1 MGGKLEQ
8 DDQQQ
13 DLGSTRPDN
22 VFIGETLEIKISL
35 LENLIRT
42 FLDEAKVLRE
52 KRLKVQRIKLREE
65 VRRFEINLI
74 RSALDQTHGNQTAA
88 AALLGT
94 NVTTLNTKI
103 RNYGISTKRLNELT
117 DHRAAPRQLEIQDT
131 HSMATSS

>member
-8 DDQQQ
+8 HAQQQ
-13 DLGSTRPDN
+13 SLGHSRLDN
-22 VFIGETLEIKISL
+22 VFIGETLEIKINL
-35 LENLIRT
+35 LENLIRS

-65 VRRFEINLI
+65 VRRFEISLI
-74 RSALDQTHGNQTAA
+74 SSALDQTHGNQTAA

-103 RNYGISTKRLNELT
+103 RNYGISTRRLNEFK
-117 DHRAAPRQLEIQDT
+117 DQGASRPRIEIQDT
-131 HSMATSS
+131 PSMATSS

>member
-8 DDQQQ
+8 TDQQQ
-13 DLGSTRPDN
+13 GLGNSRLDN
-22 VFIGETLEIKISL
+22 VFIGETLEIKINL

-42 FLDEAKVLRE
+42 FLAEAKVLRE

-103 RNYGISTKRLNELT
+103 RNYGISTRRVNEFR
-117 DHRAAPRQLEIQDT
+117 DQGASRPQLEIQDT
-131 HSMATSS
+131 PSMATSS

>member
-1 MGGKLEQ
+1 MGGKLEEH
-8 DDQQQ
+8 DEQQYPGNSR
-13 DLGSTRPDN
+13 LDN
-22 VFIGETLEIKISL
+22 VFVGETLEIKISL

-52 KRLKVQRIKLREE
+52 KRLKVRRIKLREE

-103 RNYGISTKRLNELT
+103 RNYGISTRRVNEFK
-117 DHRAAPRQLEIQDT
+117 DQEASRPRIEAQDT
-131 HSMATSS
+131 RSMATSP

>member
-8 DDQQQ
+8 NKRQQ
-13 DLGSTRPDN
+13 STGNSRLDN
-22 VFIGETLEIKISL
+22 VFIGETLEIKINL
-35 LENLIRT
+35 LENLIQT
-42 FLDEAKVLRE
+42 FLAEAKVLRE

-103 RNYGISTKRLNELT
+103 RNYGISTKRLNEFK
-117 DHRAAPRQLEIQDT
+117 DQGASPPPIEIQDT
-131 HSMATSS
+131 HSMATGS

>member
-1 MGGKLEQ
+1 MGGKLEEH
-8 DDQQQ
+8 DQQQ
-13 DLGSTRPDN
+13 NPGNSRLDN
-22 VFIGETLEIKISL
+22 VFIGETLEIKINL
-35 LENLIRT
+35 LENLIRS

-103 RNYGISTKRLNELT
+103 RNYGISTRRLNEFK
-117 DHRAAPRQLEIQDT
+117 DQGVSPPRIEIQDT
-131 HSMATSS
+131 PSMATSS

>member
-1 MGGKLEQ
+1 MGGKLEEH
-8 DDQQQ
+8 DQQQ
-13 DLGSTRPDN
+13 SLGNSRLDN
-22 VFIGETLEIKISL
+22 VFIGETLEIKINL
-35 LENLIRT
+35 LENLIRS

-103 RNYGISTKRLNELT
+103 RNYGISTRRLNEFK
-117 DHRAAPRQLEIQDT
+117 DQGASRPPIEIQDRP
-131 HSMATSS
+131 SMVASS

>member
-8 DDQQQ
+8 NDQQQ
-13 DLGSTRPDN
+13 HAGNTRHDN
-22 VFIGETLEIKISL
+22 VFIGETLEIKINL

-42 FLDEAKVLRE
+42 FLAEAKVLRD
-52 KRLKVQRIKLREE
+52 KRLKVQRIRLREE

-88 AALLGT
+88 ADLLGT

-103 RNYGISTKRLNELT
+103 RNYGIATKRLNEFK
-117 DHRAAPRQLEIQDT
+117 DQAASPPLLEVQDA

>member
-1 MGGKLEQ
+1 MGEKLEE

-13 DLGSTRPDN
+13 HTGTARLDN
-22 VFIGETLEIKISL
+22 GFIGETLEIKINL
-35 LENLIRT
+35 LENLIQT
-42 FLDEAKVLRE
+42 FLAEAKVLRDE
-52 KRLKVQRIKLREE
+52 RSKVRRIKLRDE

-103 RNYGISTKRLNELT
+103 RNYGISTKRLNEFKDQGTSPPL
-117 DHRAAPRQLEIQDT
+117 LEVQDT
-131 HSMATSS
+131 HSMATS

>member
-8 DDQQQ
+8 NKQRQQN
-13 DLGSTRPDN
+13 LGNSRLDN
-22 VFIGETLEIKISL
+22 VFIGETLEIKINL
-35 LENLIRT
+35 LENLIQT
-42 FLDEAKVLRE
+42 FLAEAKVLRE

-103 RNYGISTKRLNELT
+103 RNYGISTKRLNEFK
-117 DHRAAPRQLEIQDT
+117 DQGASPPQIEIQDT
-131 HSMATSS
+131 QMATSS

>member
-1 MGGKLEQ
+1 MGGKLEER
-8 DDQQQ
+8 DRQQN
-13 DLGSTRPDN
+13 LGNSRPDN
-22 VFIGETLEIKISL
+22 VFIGETLEIKINL
-35 LENLIRT
+35 LENLIRS

-52 KRLKVQRIKLREE
+52 KRSKVQRIKLREE

-103 RNYGISTKRLNELT
+103 RNYGISTRRLNEFKDQGASRPLI
-117 DHRAAPRQLEIQDT
+117 EIQDT
-131 HSMATSS
+131 PSMAASS